1 MFVLQPGE
9 LQKRKQF
16 NTTGIKHSTQNYII
30 MKKVFVTGADGMLGS
45 SICRELLR
53 QGYKVKALCLPNR
66 KTNTLTN
73 LPVEI
78 VYGSI
83 DRKEFLFREMKDCL
97 YVIHVAALVKVW
109 PRRMSY
115 INEVNLIGT
124 RHVMEVVEELKIRRL
139 IHIGT
144 ANSFAFGTKEDPGDE
159 SGSFDGWKY
168 GMDYIDSKYK
178 AQQMLLKQFNK
189 TGFPVVIINPTYM
202 IGPFDSGPSSG
213 QMLIALCKGALKFYC
228 KGGKNFV
235 CSVDVAKAAV
245 NALTKGVPGECYIA
259 GNQNMEF
266 KEFFHLASRII
277 NKEFNMWP
285 APYPIVLIA
294 GLVSS
299 LLARIT
305 GKPPKLSYS
314 MAKMA
319 KENQYFSAKK
329 AVRVLEMP
337 QTPIE
342 EGIIQC
348 IEWFKANKYLS

>member
-1 MFVLQPGE
+1 
-9 LQKRKQF
+9 
-16 NTTGIKHSTQNYII
+16 

-45 SICRELLR
+45 SICRELLS
-53 QGYKVKALCLPNR
+53 QGYKVKALCLPDR
-66 KTNTLTN
+66 KTNTLAN
-73 LPVEI
+73 LSLEV
-78 VYGSI
+78 VYGNINSK
-83 DRKEFLFREMKDCL
+83 DFLLKEMKDCH
-97 YVIHVAALVKVW
+97 YVIHVAAMVKVW
-109 PRRMSY
+109 PRRLSC

-124 RHVMEVVEELKIRRL
+124 RHIMEAVTELKMMRM

-144 ANSFAFGTKEDPGDE
+144 ANSFAFGTKEEPGDE
-159 SGSFDGWKY
+159 SGSFNGWKY

-178 AQQMLLKQFNK
+178 AQQMLLRQFNK

-235 CSVDVAKAAV
+235 CSIDVAKAAV
-245 NALTKGVPGECYIA
+245 NAITKGVPGECYIA

-266 KEFFHLASRII
+266 KEFFHKACSTI
-277 NKEFNMWP
+277 NKEFKMRP
-285 APYPIVLIA
+285 APYIIVLAA
-294 GLVSS
+294 GFISS

-305 GKPPKLSYS
+305 GKPPKISYS

-319 KENQYFSAKK
+319 KENQFFSAEK
-329 AVRVLEMP
+329 AVRVLGMP